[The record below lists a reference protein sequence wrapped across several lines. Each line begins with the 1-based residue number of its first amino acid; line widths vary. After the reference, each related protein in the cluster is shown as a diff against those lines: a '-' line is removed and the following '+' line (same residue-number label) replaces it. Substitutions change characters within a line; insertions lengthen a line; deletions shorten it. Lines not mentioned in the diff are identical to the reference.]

1 LGGHP
6 QLRTPSHRNV
16 QSWHVALETL
26 CTFVPLLTGDA
37 GSCSEQSTVSMK
49 RNMKEQGMKCNAA

>member
-16 QSWHVALETL
+16 QSWHVTLETL
-26 CTFVPLLTGDA
+26 CTFVLGDA
-37 GSCSEQSTVSMK
+37 GSCSEQSTVSIK
-49 RNMKEQGMKCNAA
+49 RNLKEQGMKCNAA